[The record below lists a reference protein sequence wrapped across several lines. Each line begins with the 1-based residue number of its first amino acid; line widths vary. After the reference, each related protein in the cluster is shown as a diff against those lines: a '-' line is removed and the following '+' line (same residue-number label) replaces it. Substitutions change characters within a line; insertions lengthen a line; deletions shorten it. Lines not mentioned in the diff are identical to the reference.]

1 MTRYLLD
8 ASIVFAAA
16 SGEMSTLER
25 LSRLAIGD
33 VATSA
38 IVHAELLAGAA
49 AAGKDA
55 RLAENL
61 ALLVG
66 NIDILPFDR
75 AASEN
80 YGRLLRKLEP
90 KRRRALDRMVAAQ
103 ALSLGFT
110 LVTRAP
116 EDFSDI
122 PGLVMESWA

>member
-1 MTRYLLD
+1 MARYFLD
-8 ASIVFAAA
+8 ASILFAAA
-16 SGEMSTLER
+16 SGEMATLAK

-38 IVHAELLAGAA
+38 VVHAELLAGTA

-61 ALLVG
+61 ALISK

-75 AASEN
+75 AAAEA
-80 YGRLLRKLEP
+80 YGQMLRKIEP
-90 KRRRALDRMVAAQ
+90 KRRRTLDRMSAAQ
-103 ALSLGFT
+103 ALALGMT
-110 LVTRAP
+110 LVTLTP

-122 PGLVMESWA
+122 PGLSVESWG